1 MIVKSNDK
9 LYNCFK
15 QNEESMSNNTQ
26 ILILDNDLSSLTTLE
41 RILHTL
47 GEVICFNNALDFMN
61 HLKNKPAPGIILIDT
76 NSHGFNGYEVLSKI
90 HTQSI
95 VSEVPILLIIKEE
108 SVKDESTIHLSGAHD
123 YLFKPFRL
131 GIVQNRVKSYLELKQ
146 VKDQLKDQTRWI
158 ENEVTKRI
166 YDLQLTFD
174 LSIDI
179 VTQLVETRDPDNAQH
194 ITRTRNYYEII
205 MRRLQKSE
213 KYHQIVDE
221 KYIIRTVKAS
231 PLHDIGKMGIPENI
245 LMKNDKL
252 SSDEFDIIKT
262 HTTIGYNTIKNA
274 VDTSFITDLLK
285 TNANSDSSEFFK
297 EALNIAKYHHEY
309 WDGSG
314 YPEGLKG
321 DDIPLSARVMAI
333 VDVFDALS
341 NKRVYK
347 EAWSIEKTTHYI
359 KSKSGTQFDPDVVKA
374 FLFETES
381 IRKIWEITRS

>member
-1 MIVKSNDK
+1 
-9 LYNCFK
+9 
-15 QNEESMSNNTQ
+15 MSNNTQ
-26 ILILDNDLSSLTTLE
+26 ILILDNDLSCLTTLE
-41 RILHTL
+41 RILHSL
-47 GEVICFNNALDFMN
+47 GEVICFNNALDFLE
-61 HLKNKPAPGIILIDT
+61 HLKTKSSPGIILIDT
-76 NSHGFNGYEVLSKI
+76 NSHGFNGYEILNKLHS
-90 HTQSI
+90 QSI
-95 VSEVPILLIIKEE
+95 INDVPILLTIKED
-108 SVKDESTIHLSGAHD
+108 VKDESTIHLSGAHD
-123 YLFKPFRL
+123 YLFKPYRL
-131 GIVQNRVKSYLELKQ
+131 SIVQNRVKSYLELKQ
-146 VKDQLKDQTRWI
+146 VRDQLKDQTRWI

-179 VTQLVETRDPDNAQH
+179 VTQLVETRNPDGATH

-213 KYHQIVDE
+213 KYRSVIDE
-221 KYIIRTVKAS
+221 KYIVRTVKAS

-252 SSDEFDIIKT
+252 STDEFDIVKT
-262 HTTIGYNTIKNA
+262 HTTIGYNTIKNV

-285 TNANSDSSEFFK
+285 SNANSDSSEFFK

-314 YPEGLKG
+314 YPEGLKE
-321 DDIPLSARVMAI
+321 DKIPLSARVMAI

-374 FLFETES
+374 FLLES
-381 IRKIWEITRS
+381 DAIRKIWESTRN